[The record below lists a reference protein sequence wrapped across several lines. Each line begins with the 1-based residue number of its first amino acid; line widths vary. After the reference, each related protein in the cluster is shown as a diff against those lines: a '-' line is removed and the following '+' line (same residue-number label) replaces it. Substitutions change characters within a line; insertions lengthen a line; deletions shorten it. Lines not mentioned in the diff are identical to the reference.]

1 MNAPAKTSTQR
12 AADYANRQKALGRKE
27 IRHLWAHPEDHQP
40 IRDAAAKLARRRE
53 RAVKKGN
60 RQ

>member
-1 MNAPAKTSTQR
+1 MTAKTSTQR
-12 AADYANRQKALGRKE
+12 AAAFAERQKDLGRKE

-53 RAVKKGN
+53 RAAKKGE
-60 RQ
+60 Q